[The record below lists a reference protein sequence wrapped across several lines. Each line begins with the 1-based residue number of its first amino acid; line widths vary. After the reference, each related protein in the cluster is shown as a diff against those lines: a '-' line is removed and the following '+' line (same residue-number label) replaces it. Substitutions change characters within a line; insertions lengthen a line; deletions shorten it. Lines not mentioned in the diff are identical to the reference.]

1 MRDSGNQK
9 GKGKKPE
16 STDAKTSA
24 GTEAKAVSTK
34 PAPMTAKEKI
44 AANQRN
50 KRRK

>member
-9 GKGKKPE
+9 SKGKKPD
-16 STDAKTSA
+16 STETNSA
-24 GTEAKAVSTK
+24 TGAVAGVGSSK

>member
-9 GKGKKPE
+9 GKGKKP
-16 STDAKTSA
+16 DSA
-24 GTEAKAVSTK
+24 ETNSATGAVAGAVSSK

-44 AANQRN
+44 AANQKN